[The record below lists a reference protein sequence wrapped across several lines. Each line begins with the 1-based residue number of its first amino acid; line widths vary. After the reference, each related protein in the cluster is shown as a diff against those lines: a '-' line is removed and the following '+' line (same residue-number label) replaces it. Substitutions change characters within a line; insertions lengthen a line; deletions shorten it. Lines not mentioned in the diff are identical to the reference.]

1 MHLFL
6 YTFAWHL
13 MMHLIWRKLL
23 FAKTTENNTQ
33 PNVKH
38 LQYLSKKLFYIFFD
52 FQNTLTQTQD
62 RAFRRISELKE
73 QIQLDQLAKKDLEE
87 NYRLMLEEKDEH
99 LKVFRTQV
107 RT

>member
-1 MHLFL
+1 MCLKKQTM
-6 YTFAWHL
+6 YIIIY
-13 MMHLIWRKLL
+13 LISLNIIKRFCNL
-23 FAKTTENNTQ
+23 
-33 PNVKH
+33 
-38 LQYLSKKLFYIFFD
+38 D

>member
-1 MHLFL
+1 M
-6 YTFAWHL
+6 YIIIY
-13 MMHLIWRKLL
+13 LISLNIIKRFCNL
-23 FAKTTENNTQ
+23 
-33 PNVKH
+33 
-38 LQYLSKKLFYIFFD
+38 D